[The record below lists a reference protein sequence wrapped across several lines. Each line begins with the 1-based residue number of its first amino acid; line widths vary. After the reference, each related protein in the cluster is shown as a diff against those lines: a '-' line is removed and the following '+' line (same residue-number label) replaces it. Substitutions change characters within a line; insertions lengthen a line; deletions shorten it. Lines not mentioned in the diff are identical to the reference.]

1 MLRRSF
7 LHRKERLI
15 PLAQLPDSRRAIL
28 TELKHRGVATI
39 AQLADVL
46 HLTGEAVRQQL
57 LQLQREGWVSNDV
70 PKGDRHRT
78 GRPASVFR
86 LTPSGDH
93 LFPKAYDELASNL
106 LAFAGDDPLRRLT
119 DAKVKA
125 AEPSMHD
132 LPLAAKVDALKGLY
146 SNDDPYMSVETTRDG
161 GYRLIERNCPYLNVA
176 MENPSICTVSID
188 VLTRL
193 LGVRVERE
201 ETFQGGDGRCAF
213 RVYANQ
219 PRR

>member
-1 MLRRSF
+1 M
-7 LHRKERLI
+7 
-15 PLAQLPDSRRAIL
+15 
-28 TELKHRGVATI
+28 I
-39 AQLADVL
+39 AQTLIVGGGMITRDQIL
-46 HLTGEAVRQQL
+46 PSF

-86 LTPSGDH
+86 LTPAGDH

-106 LAFAGDDPLRRLT
+106 LAFAGEDPLQRLA
-119 DAKVKA
+119 DAKVSA
-125 AEPSMHD
+125 ADSSLRD
-132 LPLAAKVDALKGLY
+132 LSVGAKVDALKSLY
-146 SNDDPYMSVETTRDG
+146 SNNDPYMSVEATRDG
-161 GYRLIERNCPYLNVA
+161 YRLVERNCPYYNVA
-176 MENPSICTVSID
+176 MENASICDVSVE

-213 RVYANQ
+213 RIFTTQ
-219 PRR
+219 PAKR

>member
-1 MLRRSF
+1 LRRSF
-7 LHRKERLI
+7 LRRKERLI

-28 TELKHRGVATI
+28 TELKNRGVATI
-39 AQLADVL
+39 AQLAGVL

-70 PKGDRHRT
+70 PKGDRRRT

-86 LTPSGDH
+86 LTSAGDH

-119 DAKVKA
+119 EARVKA
-125 AEPSMHD
+125 AEASVHD
-132 LPLAAKVDALKGLY
+132 LALAEKVDALKGLY
-146 SNDDPYMSVETTRDG
+146 SKDDPYMSVETTRD

-188 VLTRL
+188 VLSRL

-213 RVYANQ
+213 RIFANQ

>member
-1 MLRRSF
+1 MS
-7 LHRKERLI
+7 
-15 PLAQLPDSRRAIL
+15 
-28 TELKHRGVATI
+28 TI
-39 AQLADVL
+39 AQLAGVL

-86 LTPSGDH
+86 LTQTGDH

-106 LAFAGDDPLRRLT
+106 LAFTGEDPLRRLA

-125 AEPSMHD
+125 ADPSLHD
-132 LPLAAKVDALKGLY
+132 LPLAAKVDALKSLY

-161 GYRLIERNCPYLNVA
+161 YRLIERNCPYYNVA
-176 MENPSICTVSID
+176 MENPSLCEVSVD
-188 VLTRL
+188 VLWRL

-201 ETFQGGDGRCAF
+201 DTFQRGDGRCTF
-213 RVYANQ
+213 RIFANQ
-219 PRR
+219 PRK